1 MKASEIRA
9 LNGDQKVL
17 ALSDLSKQVV
27 QLRIQAATERLQ
39 SLGQIREARKDI
51 ARIKTI
57 QREGELVSA
66 RAAADKAAGEAAVA
80 HQKAYT
86 DAVARRKELK
96 RLNEEGV
103 KRAKENPKSKG
114 KKGEKAAKG
123 KPAKA
128 SKAASGKSKGK

>member
-51 ARIKTI
+51 ARVKTI
-57 QREGELVSA
+57 QREAELVSI
-66 RAAADKAAGEAAVA
+66 RAAAEKAAAEAGIA

-86 DAVARRKELK
+86 DAVAHRKELK

-114 KKGEKAAKG
+114 KKGDKSSKSKAPKSAAGKNKG
-123 KPAKA
+123 K
-128 SKAASGKSKGK
+128 